1 MRLFIAEKPEL
12 GRSIAEAIQ
21 GTQEKKQGYILK
33 GDCIITWAF
42 GHILK
47 LAEPQTYNQEYEKW
61 NLASLPLNLPY
72 PFRRIPLP
80 QSEVQLKTILSLIN
94 KNEVTEI
101 IHCGDADEEG
111 QVLIDEILEYAK
123 TNKPILR
130 CLINDITPKAIQ
142 KAIENMQ
149 PNSNFKGLSESGYAR
164 SEADFLVGLNLTRL
178 YTCLNQRNGGQGV
191 VSIGRVQTPILALI
205 VHRELEHKNHKS
217 LEYFSINGDFY
228 IQDTLIKAPLK
239 LETEERITEESQA
252 LNIKNACERQEA
264 SLTITK
270 EEKKEYPPLPF
281 NLLELQAECSRLF
294 GYSPDIVLETT
305 QSLREKHK
313 AISYNRSDCQYLP
326 ENLYTESPQI
336 IECLKANFKEEI
348 GQHNANT
355 HIKSRAFDDSKLS
368 AHYGIVPLQTKL
380 DLNNLDTKELE
391 IYKLIAKRFLM
402 QFYPPCL
409 YQSFKFSF
417 NVKGYLFETTKRQDV
432 DLGFKEFFKENHHS
446 VEKPEESFKTEAESS
461 KESKENPSD
470 LNTLLDSQIAQ
481 CQSISLSKEKTKPRP
496 LYTMTTLLKDLNQV
510 SKYVK
515 EERIKKL
522 LLEKDKDKKGESG
535 GIGTPATRSNHI
547 KTLIAREYISV
558 SKDKKQNIK
567 VNPKG
572 FKLIE
577 NLPSILSGVDMTAL
591 WYEQQK
597 EIQKGSLSREEFLK
611 GINAFIL
618 DLIHHNKESNMS
630 VNQIE
635 AKEQTKCPKCQKGI
649 LREIQGKYG
658 KFFSCSEYQ
667 SGCDYKTKSINGKP
681 DFNPQPKQEMQ
692 TSEYQC
698 PECQKGFLIKKEGIS
713 KKTNK
718 PYTWY
723 GCSEW
728 RSGCKFSCFEKEGKP
743 NLEGNHKGG

>member
-446 VEKPEESFKTEAESS
+446 VEKPEESLKTEAESS

-547 KTLIAREYISV
+547 KTLIAR
-558 SKDKKQNIK
+558 
-567 VNPKG
+567 
-572 FKLIE
+572 
-577 NLPSILSGVDMTAL
+577 
-591 WYEQQK
+591 
-597 EIQKGSLSREEFLK
+597 
-611 GINAFIL
+611 
-618 DLIHHNKESNMS
+618 
-630 VNQIE
+630 
-635 AKEQTKCPKCQKGI
+635 
-649 LREIQGKYG
+649 
-658 KFFSCSEYQ
+658 
-667 SGCDYKTKSINGKP
+667 
-681 DFNPQPKQEMQ
+681 
-692 TSEYQC
+692 
-698 PECQKGFLIKKEGIS
+698 
-713 KKTNK
+713 
-718 PYTWY
+718 
-723 GCSEW
+723 
-728 RSGCKFSCFEKEGKP
+728 
-743 NLEGNHKGG
+743 